1 MSYIQVTNQFVNTTP
16 LLATACNQNF
26 SDLTSGMSSGLNDFN
41 VAGFAANGSS
51 VVSGGAYTVPLF
63 DFFASA
69 NVSGWDGSQG
79 GSILCEKI
87 GKTVFIQYIIE
98 GQSTGTTAYFNLP
111 YTCNA
116 ASVFPVVICPSINYT
131 SYTSYGI
138 GNAYFPS
145 VNTVAFSLNSGVSG
159 IWPPIADKI
168 VFGTLFYES
177 V

>member
-1 MSYIQVTNQFVNTTP
+1 MSYIQVTNQFVNKTP

-26 SDLTSGMSSGLNDFN
+26 SDLTRGMSSGLNDFN

-69 NVSGWDGSQG
+69 NVSGWDGSQVG
-79 GSILCEKI
+79 GILCEKI

-131 SYTSYGI
+131 SYYGI

-159 IWPPIADKI
+159 IWPPIGTKV